1 MIWQLTDDKRWS
13 ALRQRFSW
21 VEEMHHT
28 PQDPEHHGEGDVGVH
43 TEMVLNALITLP
55 EFQQLPAQQQ
65 EVLWAAA
72 LLHDVE
78 KRSTTVQE
86 NGRIQSP
93 GHARRGELTARQILW
108 RDIPTPFVLREQIV
122 ALVRL
127 HGLPLWLLERPEPE
141 RLLLTAAMR
150 IDTRLLALLA
160 RADLLGRQS
169 PDQQSMLERID
180 LFELFCHEQQCWGKM
195 RPFVS
200 DSARW
205 HARADLLGRQSP
217 DQQSMLERIDLF
229 ELFCHEQQCW
239 GKMRPFVSDSA
250 RWHYLTHEQSSPDF
264 VPWEAEPF
272 EVILLCGLPGM
283 GKDRYIN
290 EQCQGMDVISLD
302 DMRRRINASPD
313 DKTATGRIVQQAKE
327 EARVFL
333 RQKKPF
339 IWNATNITRQLRS
352 QLISLFT
359 AYGARVKIVYLEVP
373 WAQWKQQNA
382 RREYA
387 VPEAVV
393 MRMASRLEV
402 PQPDE
407 AHSVEYRMTDR

>member
-1 MIWQLTDDKRWS
+1 M
-13 ALRQRFSW
+13 
-21 VEEMHHT
+21 
-28 PQDPEHHGEGDVGVH
+28 
-43 TEMVLNALITLP
+43 
-55 EFQQLPAQQQ
+55 
-65 EVLWAAA
+65 
-72 LLHDVE
+72 
-78 KRSTTVQE
+78 QE

-205 HARADLLGRQSP
+205 H
-217 DQQSMLERIDLF
+217 
-229 ELFCHEQQCW
+229 
-239 GKMRPFVSDSA
+239 
-250 RWHYLTHEQSSPDF
+250 YLTHEQSSPDF

-272 EVILLCGLPGM
+272 ESFCCVAYRVWAKIAISMNSARNG
-283 GKDRYIN
+283 RY
-290 EQCQGMDVISLD
+290 
-302 DMRRRINASPD
+302 
-313 DKTATGRIVQQAKE
+313 
-327 EARVFL
+327 
-333 RQKKPF
+333 
-339 IWNATNITRQLRS
+339 
-352 QLISLFT
+352 
-359 AYGARVKIVYLEVP
+359 
-373 WAQWKQQNA
+373 
-382 RREYA
+382 
-387 VPEAVV
+387 
-393 MRMASRLEV
+393 
-402 PQPDE
+402 QP
-407 AHSVEYRMTDR
+407 

>member
-1 MIWQLTDDKRWS
+1 M
-13 ALRQRFSW
+13 
-21 VEEMHHT
+21 
-28 PQDPEHHGEGDVGVH
+28 
-43 TEMVLNALITLP
+43 
-55 EFQQLPAQQQ
+55 
-65 EVLWAAA
+65 
-72 LLHDVE
+72 
-78 KRSTTVQE
+78 QE

-205 HARADLLGRQSP
+205 H
-217 DQQSMLERIDLF
+217 
-229 ELFCHEQQCW
+229 
-239 GKMRPFVSDSA
+239 
-250 RWHYLTHEQSSPDF
+250 YLTHEQSSPDF

-283 GKDRYIN
+283 GKDRYIS

-373 WAQWKQQNA
+373 WAQWNQQNA

>member
-205 HARADLLGRQSP
+205 H
-217 DQQSMLERIDLF
+217 
-229 ELFCHEQQCW
+229 
-239 GKMRPFVSDSA
+239 
-250 RWHYLTHEQSSPDF
+250 YLTHEQSSPDF

-283 GKDRYIN
+283 GKDRYIS

-373 WAQWKQQNA
+373 WAQWNQQNA

-407 AHSVEYRMTDR
+407 AHSVEYRMTDRSQKPGGVFTSPASSA

>member
-1 MIWQLTDDKRWS
+1 M
-13 ALRQRFSW
+13 
-21 VEEMHHT
+21 
-28 PQDPEHHGEGDVGVH
+28 
-43 TEMVLNALITLP
+43 
-55 EFQQLPAQQQ
+55 
-65 EVLWAAA
+65 
-72 LLHDVE
+72 
-78 KRSTTVQE
+78 QE

-108 RDIPTPFVLREQIV
+108 RDIPTPSVLREQIV

-205 HARADLLGRQSP
+205 H
-217 DQQSMLERIDLF
+217 
-229 ELFCHEQQCW
+229 
-239 GKMRPFVSDSA
+239 
-250 RWHYLTHEQSSPDF
+250 YLTHEQSSPDF

-283 GKDRYIN
+283 GKDRYIS

-373 WAQWKQQNA
+373 WAQWNQQM
-382 RREYA
+382 
-387 VPEAVV
+387 PD
-393 MRMASRLEV
+393 ASMQFLKR
-402 PQPDE
+402 
-407 AHSVEYRMTDR
+407 S

>member
-205 HARADLLGRQSP
+205 H
-217 DQQSMLERIDLF
+217 
-229 ELFCHEQQCW
+229 
-239 GKMRPFVSDSA
+239 
-250 RWHYLTHEQSSPDF
+250 YLTHEQSSPDF

-283 GKDRYIN
+283 GKDRYIS

-373 WAQWKQQNA
+373 WAQWNQQNA

-407 AHSVEYRMTDR
+407 AHSVEYRMTDRYQKPGGVFTSPASSA